1 MQHATLH
8 LFTSGHPALI
18 ISLSLSLSL
27 FPSLSSPLYLLHNSI
42 SQNTGI
48 RAVDLGM
55 PQLSM
60 HSIREMMGVSDLTFA
75 HRLFTT
81 FFKDFRTLDSSL
93 KNVDSGP

>member
-8 LFTSGHPALI
+8 LFTSGQPALI
-18 ISLSLSLSL
+18 ISLSLSL
-27 FPSLSSPLYLLHNSI
+27 FPFLSYLLHNSI